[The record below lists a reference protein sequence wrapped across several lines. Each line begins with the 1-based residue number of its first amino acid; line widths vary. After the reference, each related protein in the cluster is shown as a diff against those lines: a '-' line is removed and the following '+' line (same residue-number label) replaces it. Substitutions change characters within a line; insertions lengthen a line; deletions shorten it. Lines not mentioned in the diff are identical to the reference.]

1 MFCMTSSTLAADDL
15 TAVSI
20 AATAAVIGALFGA
33 LGAFLAARYTSRGTV
48 GAAAQTGADAY
59 GKAVRETR
67 MAACTNFA
75 SAIRAMISA
84 VQDQANAVYVHGQ
97 SHGSDSQQPLPTT
110 AEILALGDPIGDVA
124 VRVRIA
130 GPKIVAEEADK
141 VLLKCSDVMGNLGDY
156 INLTASSPFSVD
168 SPDLAII
175 MDRPIIR
182 HREVMTSIAAASNA
196 LAVFLDVARDHLDD
210 WNGQAA

>member
-1 MFCMTSSTLAADDL
+1 MASSNLAADSL

-20 AATAAVIGALFGA
+20 AAVAAVVGALFGA

-48 GAAAQTGADAY
+48 GAAARTGADAY

-67 MAACTNFA
+67 MDACTSFA
-75 SAIRAMISA
+75 SAVRVMISGL
-84 VQDQANAVYVHGQ
+84 QDQANAVYVHGQ
-97 SHGSDSQQPLPTT
+97 SHGSDSQQPLPTS
-110 AEILALGDPIGDVA
+110 AEVLALGELIGEDA

-130 GPKIVAEEADK
+130 GPKVVAEEAYK
-141 VLLKCSDVMGNLGDY
+141 VLDKCTDLVGDLSEY
-156 INLTASSPFSVD
+156 IRLTASSPFSVD
-168 SPDLAII
+168 NPELAII
-175 MDRPIIR
+175 MVDGPIVR
-182 HREVMTSIAAASNA
+182 HREVMVSMMAASNA